1 LDTPGDARR
10 VALPGSGTLIADE
23 VGLGAYADG
32 AGGVGI
38 LDWSDPVRPR
48 LVHQVVPQGNTLSV
62 TIHAGV
68 VYAGTDA
75 GALMAVDLFTGA
87 TLDEVDLGYPV
98 HDLRVHQETLWVT
111 GPRNGKAALQ
121 SIPLEGDGFLGNPGV
136 AAVNGDVST
145 AARGLRLVVGENV
158 ASTIHGRGYSTW
170 FITNLVVAVPAGTGA
185 TAQFGWFDLAPDG
198 SGLGV
203 ACVGANA
210 SDDGRHDVSIY
221 DLSDPLRTDRFVQ
234 TIETPGVAS
243 AVVLHDGLAF
253 VADGNAGVQ
262 VVRYRALDRG
272 TNSPR
277 VNLAVSPGA
286 QVVAGSRIAAGVT
299 AVDDAAARNVQL
311 YVDGVRVAAEAGWP
325 FEFAVRAPTL
335 DATGAA
341 RRVGLQ
347 ASPRPLTLV
356 VQARAED
363 SAGNVGWS
371 APLTV
376 SVIPDTFPPTV
387 TRLEPEAGRAV
398 AGDSLI
404 LVGFSEAMDVT
415 SISAGTIQVLSAGTD
430 GVWETAD
437 DASMTGGTLS
447 FLERGNRVFLQFPEG
462 LAHGDYRLQVSGL
475 VRDASGNLMTGA
487 VVSDFRVRDVDL
499 RGGGVLEGAGRL
511 PSVGDQDV
519 YSFTATE
526 GQALF
531 FDLLGGG
538 GVGVRWTLSGPTGAR
553 VFSEAA
559 FFDVGTRVMPVA
571 GKYTLTWERTGGSN
585 EDYQFKIWSV
595 PAAEAFDVLIGDS
608 VRSGQ
613 PSAGAGRI
621 ESPGATDVYAFT
633 AQAGQ
638 TVFFDLQ
645 EGGTARTRWQL
656 KDAEGVT
663 VFREGMFF
671 DVGAVTLV
679 HGGRYTLT
687 VGAEESDHVGTYA
700 FQLWNVPATQTFD
713 ITIGNTI
720 AEGAPG
726 VGAGRIET
734 PGVQDEYRFE
744 AVAGQVVFFDLLE
757 GGTARIG
764 WRLTDSEGQE
774 IFSQGFFFDPGSVT
788 LNRGGNYTLTV
799 GTTNSDYQGTY
810 SFRLLNVPAEQVF
823 PINLGDTVNPG
834 LPAAGAGN
842 LETPGALDVYTFEA
856 TAGQVVFFDLLS
868 GGTGRTV
875 WELIDAEGNRVFREG
890 FFFDQGS
897 VTLARGG
904 RYTLRIGNRD
914 SDYVGEYGFR
924 VLVVPAAEEFL
935 ISVGDTVSNG
945 VPAAGAGRIES
956 PGGLDRYRIT
966 VPTDQ
971 RVVFDLVSGGTG
983 SWTWQLV
990 DDMGAQVFREGFFF
1004 DPGTFQLLAG
1014 RTYTLTVGAANA
1026 DVTGVYSFRLLSA
1039 P

>member
-32 AGGVGI
+32 AGGLGI

-48 LVHQVVPQGNTLSV
+48 LVHQVVPQGNTLAV

-75 GALMAVDLFTGA
+75 GVLVAVDLFTGA
-87 TLDEVDLGYPV
+87 RLDELALGYPV

-111 GPRNGKAALQ
+111 GPRSGKAALQ
-121 SIPLEGDGFLGNPGV
+121 SVPLEADGFLGNPGV
-136 AAVNGDVST
+136 VDVNGDVSS
-145 AARGLRLVVGENV
+145 AVRGLRLTVGDGV

-170 FITNLVVAVPAGTGA
+170 YITNLVVAIPAGTGA
-185 TAQFGWFDLAPDG
+185 TTQFGWFDLAPDG

-203 ACVGANA
+203 ACVGANS

-234 TIETPGVAS
+234 TIETPGLAS

-272 TNSPR
+272 TNAPR
-277 VNLAVSPGA
+277 VNLAVSSGA
-286 QVVAGSRIAAGVT
+286 QVVAGSRLAAGVT

-325 FEFAVRAPTL
+325 FDFAVRAPTL
-335 DATGAA
+335 DGTGAA

-347 ASPRPLTLV
+347 AAPRPQTLV

-363 SAGNVGWS
+363 TAGNVGWS

-376 SVIPDTFPPTV
+376 SVVPDTFPPTV
-387 TRLEPEAGRAV
+387 TRWEPEAGRVV

-404 LVGFSEAMDVT
+404 FVGFSEAMDVASLT
-415 SISAGTIQVLSAGTD
+415 AGAIEVLLAGTD

-437 DASMTGGTLS
+437 DVSLAGGTLS
-447 FLERGNRVFLQFPEG
+447 FLERGNRMFLQFPEG
-462 LAHGDYRLQVSGL
+462 LPHGDYRVRVSGS
-475 VRDASGNLMTGA
+475 VRDASGNSMGAA
-487 VVSDFRVRDVDL
+487 VVSDFRVRDFDL
-499 RGGGVLEGAGRL
+499 RGGGGLEEAGRL

-519 YSFTATE
+519 YSFAATE

-531 FDLLGGG
+531 FDLLAGGG
-538 GVGVRWTLSGPTGAR
+538 AGVRWTLSGPTGAR

-559 FFDVGTRVMPVA
+559 FFDVGTRVMPVS
-571 GKYTLTWERTGGSN
+571 GKYTLTWERTGGN
-585 EDYQFKIWSV
+585 EESYRFKVWSV
-595 PAAEAFDVLIGDS
+595 PAAEAFDVVIGDI
-608 VRSGQ
+608 VLGGQ

-621 ESPGATDVYAFT
+621 ESPGAVDIYAFT

-645 EGGTARTRWQL
+645 EGGTARIRWQL
-656 KDAEGVT
+656 RDADGVM

-671 DVGAVTLV
+671 DVGAVSLV
-679 HGGRYTLT
+679 RGGRYTLT
-687 VGAEESDHVGTYA
+687 VGAEESDYVGSYA
-700 FQLWNVPATQTFD
+700 FQLWNVPATQAFD
-713 ITIGNTI
+713 IGIGNTI
-720 AEGAPG
+720 SEGVPG

-757 GGTARIG
+757 GGTASIG
-764 WRLTDSEGQE
+764 WRLTDSAGVEV
-774 IFSQGFFFDPGSVT
+774 FSGGFFFDPGSVT
-788 LNRGGNYTLTV
+788 LSQGGPYTLTV
-799 GTTNSDYQGTY
+799 GTLNSDHQGTY
-810 SFRLLNVPAEQVF
+810 AFRLIDVPAAQVF
-823 PINLGDTVNPG
+823 PIHVGDTVTPG

-842 LETPGALDVYTFEA
+842 LEIPGAMDVYTFEA

-868 GGTGRTV
+868 GGTGRTA
-875 WELIDAEGNRVFREG
+875 WELTDADGNRVFREG
-890 FFFDQGS
+890 FFFDPGS

-904 RYTLRIGNRD
+904 RYTLRVGNPD

-924 VLVVPAAEEFL
+924 VVMVPAVEEFPVA
-935 ISVGDTVSNG
+935 VGDTVSDG

-956 PGGLDRYRIT
+956 PGVLDRYRIT
-966 VPTDQ
+966 VSTDQ

-983 SWTWQLV
+983 AWRWQLM
-990 DDMGAQVFREGFFF
+990 DDTGAQVFREGFFF
-1004 DPGTFQLLAG
+1004 DPGTFLLQAG
-1014 RTYTLTVGAANA
+1014 RVYTLTVGAANS
-1026 DVTGVYSFRLLSA
+1026 DVTGVYSFRLMVS